1 MMIKCPYKFYK
12 MKKISTLLL
21 MVVALL
27 GITTSCSKDEDT
39 LLRTVPDSA
48 SVIAKIDA
56 EQILKNAGFQVKDGK
71 YVMPAQIASTI
82 PVSDKDETEAML
94 AVARTIDAHSLLAFQ
109 YKYDEFVTFAIT
121 DETAFCQY
129 FENKGISKTKSGDF
143 EVYKLNPSNYVAILD
158 GQGWVTSKRG
168 LDQLPGMLKEAKK
181 QPLADMN
188 GVREWLE
195 KDGAF
200 NLAYSLAPLSSNWAV
215 ANTVLK
221 DNVLSFSVTAIDK
234 GGKPIDSSKMLQP
247 INSAVLGYLPSNTQ
261 LAVALGIAK
270 GFPWSDIK
278 MVLAPLV
285 DYQTLGFLEL
295 AMSQMSQIDGTVAL
309 AISPAAG
316 APALADISLK
326 TWDFTLFVHQTQDA
340 VNNNIQS
347 LLDMA
352 AQMGQ
357 RVERVGDLYHA
368 TLQGLDPQLNGLD
381 VWIGNVDGYLAL
393 STREIQAG
401 QNNALAPTMS
411 GKPFSLYFDIPYQS
425 ETMKA
430 FGLPY
435 GFNLTL
441 QLSDNILEGKARFN
455 GSNSAFLSTLLEV
468 LAKL

>member
-1 MMIKCPYKFYK
+1 

-21 MVVALL
+21 TVIALL
-27 GITTSCSKDEDT
+27 GITTGCSKDEDT

-48 SVIAKIDA
+48 SLIAKIDA

-71 YVMPAQIASTI
+71 YVMPAQLEKSISQ
-82 PVSDKDETEAML
+82 VDKKETEALL
-94 AVARTIDAHSLLAFQ
+94 AVARTIDAHSIVVFECKNIR
-109 YKYDEFVTFAIT
+109 YCTFAIT
-121 DETAFCQY
+121 DEENFVQY
-129 FENKGISKTKSGDF
+129 FESQGATKSKSGDF
-143 EVYKLNPSNYVAILD
+143 EVLSFGHNDRIAMRD
-158 GQGWVTSKRG
+158 GQGWYSTSRG
-168 LDQLPGMLKEAKK
+168 VDQLPDILKEAKK

-200 NLAYSLAPLSSNWAV
+200 NCAYSLAPLSSNWVV

-221 DNVLSFSVTAIDK
+221 DNVLSFSVTSIDK
-234 GGKPIDSSKMLQP
+234 GGKTLESSKMLEP
-247 INSAVLGYLPSNTQ
+247 INSAVLGYFPANTQ

-278 MVLAPLV
+278 TAAAPFV
-285 DYQTLGFLEL
+285 GYQALGFLEL

-326 TWDFTLFVHQTQDA
+326 TWDFTLFVHQTQEA
-340 VNNNIQS
+340 VNSNIQS

-352 AQMGQ
+352 QTMGQ
-357 RVERVGDLYHA
+357 RVERVGDLYHT
-368 TLQGLDPQLNGLD
+368 TLAGLDPQLNGLD
-381 VWIGNVDGYLAL
+381 VWIGNVDGYLAI
-393 STREIQAG
+393 STREIQPG
-401 QNNALAPTMS
+401 QNNAVAPTMS
-411 GKPFSLYFDIPYQS
+411 GKPFSLYLDIPYQS

-455 GSNSAFLSTLLEV
+455 GSNSAFLSTLTEV
-468 LAKL
+468 LSQL